1 MNTNRSSD
9 SDPRDGAFT
18 LLELLVVIGMIG
30 LWALMLVP
38 ALARTGGRNPALQCM
53 NNLQQLQRASAMYA
67 ADNNGRLAANL
78 GSFLYSFNA
87 WCTGVLDW
95 GQGYGAGSLGESVPP
110 NLNTNYLLNAQLG
123 PYTGRRASVYK
134 CPADK
139 VPSAVGPRVRSYSMN
154 GFVGGTAEQTV
165 YGYTTYRTFLKDSDF
180 TAPGPAKTFVFVD
193 EHPDSISDCM
203 FGMNTPAATVWPSSA
218 TWFDVPAS
226 YHNSAGALSFAD
238 GHVEVHKWLDTN
250 TLCPIQKFSPAL
262 AAGTTSA
269 QDNAWL
275 VARTS
280 APN

>member
-18 LLELLVVIGMIG
+18 LLELLVVIGMVG
-30 LWALMLVP
+30 LWALMLLP
-38 ALARTGGRNPALQCM
+38 ALARTAVRNPALQCM

-123 PYTGRRASVYK
+123 PYTGSRASVYK

-180 TAPGPAKTFVFVD
+180 TAPAPRQRAGRTIRRPATAERSFSLEMMIAICGPGIL
-193 EHPDSISDCM
+193 P
-203 FGMNTPAATVWPSSA
+203 
-218 TWFDVPAS
+218 
-226 YHNSAGALSFAD
+226 
-238 GHVEVHKWLDTN
+238 
-250 TLCPIQKFSPAL
+250 
-262 AAGTTSA
+262 GTTPRKSA
-269 QDNAWL
+269 QEYQRQVSGRPVWRGIGQK
-275 VARTS
+275 V
-280 APN
+280 P